1 MAGDVLPVAMF
12 ILKRPALYM
21 DIIIIM
27 IASYMDNDVDN
38 GRIVYA
44 LAIYWLYSIYAMA
57 I

>member
-12 ILKRPALYM
+12 ILKRPASYM

-27 IASYMDNDVDN
+27 IASYMDNDFDN

-44 LAIYWLYSIYAMA
+44 LAIYWLYSIYSMA